1 MLPIFTTIPSILAAI
16 TKVAVTIGPVIARYA
31 PMLLDVAAKYLPQ
44 VIKTVET
51 VATVLNIIS
60 SNESAENLG
69 AKAMIA
75 DKKPEDFDEINQ
87 YINYLKNDV
96 SVDSSTLSKEGI
108 DVAARQ
114 AIGTSILIKGVNE
127 NLGVELSIP
136 FIKTVS
142 QLDIDA
148 NVIVEIVKSYSTSG
162 LNLEDYVK
170 YVTKTLSVDELDKH
184 GEILVD
190 AYQNADHSLSE
201 EQAEDAVMDLSL
213 PKNSA

>member
-1 MLPIFTTIPSILAAI
+1 MLPIFTSIPSIIAAI
-16 TKVAVTIGPVIARYA
+16 TKVAATIGPAIAKYA

-60 SNESAENLG
+60 PNESAENLG
-69 AKAMIA
+69 AKAMSA

-96 SVDSSTLSKEGI
+96 KVDSSTLSKDAV

-114 AIGTSILIKGVNE
+114 TIGASILIKGANE
-127 NLGVELSIP
+127 FLGIELDLP

-148 NVIVEIVKSYSTSG
+148 NVIVEVVKAYSDSG
-162 LNLEDYVK
+162 LNLDDYVK
-170 YVTKTLSVDELDKH
+170 YVTQTLPVDELDTH
-184 GEILVD
+184 GEVLVD
-190 AYQNADHSLSE
+190 AYRKADPSLSE

-213 PKNSA
+213 PKK